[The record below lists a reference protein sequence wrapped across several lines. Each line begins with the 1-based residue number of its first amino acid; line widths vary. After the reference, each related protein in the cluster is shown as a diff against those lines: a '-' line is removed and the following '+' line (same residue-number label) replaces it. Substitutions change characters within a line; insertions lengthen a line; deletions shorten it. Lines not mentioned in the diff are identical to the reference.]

1 MVGLLGGG
9 IRGEGVGGWRYGKN
23 GDGGR
28 RPGVW
33 GVGGGFGVLK
43 YLILSFFCV
52 FLSSVFVNLCVCDGI
67 ELITFH

>member
-1 MVGLLGGG
+1 MGTGA
-9 IRGEGVGGWRYGKN
+9 
-23 GDGGR
+23 GGR
-28 RPGVW
+28 EFG
-33 GVGGGFGVLK
+33 GLGGGFGVLK